1 MAVEV
6 IKNAGFCFGVSRAI
20 ELLKSEIEDP
30 SNTDVYTLG
39 EIIHNPDIIDE
50 FSKAGVKIAQN
61 ASDVPPG
68 ATIVIR
74 AHGVSVDEMKILN
87 DSGVKVVDATCP
99 FVAKIHDIVKKESE
113 NGNIIFIGGDAAHPE
128 VEGIKSRARISRV
141 FSNCAQ
147 LKDLLSKEPDLL
159 LKTATFV
166 WQTTFNLNEYAKCNK
181 FVKKTFKST
190 KIYDTICNATELRQK
205 ETMELAKKSDVMIII
220 GGRKSSNANKL
231 YDVAKRFCKNT
242 YFVQNVK
249 EIPIKFIYNF
259 KNIGITAGAS
269 TPDRII
275 EEVKQFMS
283 ELTNNTTVNEDMT
296 FEEMLENSLK
306 KVIATGDRVKG
317 IVVGVNPAEVK
328 VDLGTKQSGFI
339 TKENFSA
346 DSSIDLTTAVNIGD
360 EIDCVALRVNDVEGT
375 IALSKKRVD
384 SMKGYEEI
392 EKAYEEKSVLEA
404 EVKEVTSGGL
414 VIIVNN
420 VRVFIPKSLT
430 GKPASFDLNSL
441 KGEKVQFN
449 IIEFSQNRGRK
460 KIIGSMKAIENE
472 KRKAARKE
480 FWENAAVGDRF
491 EGTVKSLTTF
501 GAFVDL
507 GCVDGLLHITEL
519 TWKKIG
525 HPSEVVNVGDKI
537 SVYIKDID
545 KENKKISLGY
555 KDPNAD
561 PFVLFTNNYKVGDTV
576 KVKIVSIMPFGAF
589 ANITDGVDGLIH
601 ISQLSDKRVNKP
613 SDVVAVGDEV
623 EAKIVD
629 INTETRKVGL
639 SMRAL
644 IEEAKAAEESAD
656 VAADVADTVIVSD
669 DTENVTV
676 AE

>member
-74 AHGVSVDEMKILN
+74 AHGVTVDEMKILN